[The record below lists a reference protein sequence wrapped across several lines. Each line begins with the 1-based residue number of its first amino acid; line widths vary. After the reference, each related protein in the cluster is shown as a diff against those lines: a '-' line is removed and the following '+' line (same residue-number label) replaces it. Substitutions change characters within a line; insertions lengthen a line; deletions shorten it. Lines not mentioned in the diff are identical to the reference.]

1 MLGLRIPLVSEAIR
15 VPEFSNASPN
25 AANRAAAAEQRRA
38 ALGYLGE
45 AWQEAVIEGLDPD
58 CLAQAAIF
66 LAFQELVAVY
76 GEGPT
81 AEFAES
87 LAKRARAGEFTVHP
101 TAQ

>member
-1 MLGLRIPLVSEAIR
+1 MS
-15 VPEFSNASPN
+15 EFSDQSPN
-25 AANRAAAAEQRRA
+25 HADRIAAAEQRRA

-45 AWQEAVIEGLDPD
+45 AWQDAIDEGLDPD

-76 GEGPT
+76 GEGAT
-81 AEFAES
+81 ADFAES